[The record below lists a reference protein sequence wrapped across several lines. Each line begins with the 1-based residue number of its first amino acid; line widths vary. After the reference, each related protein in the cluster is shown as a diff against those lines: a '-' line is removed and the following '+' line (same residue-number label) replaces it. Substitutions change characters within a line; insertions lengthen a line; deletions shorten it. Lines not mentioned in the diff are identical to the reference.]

1 MVQTSRKSYLTH
13 EFPTCVIR
21 VLPFTHLKKVLWAG
35 EPAKYGGSH
44 GSSLFWLRAGQG
56 GRKNKCPSHSSP
68 KTAVSSH
75 SQMTMVFVN
84 KHLWIQPHLQGK
96 PRNRREPP
104 TSMLCPHA
112 TAKLGCSS
120 LGKQTIVWKDNQERI
135 IISSLLIPRAASDN
149 TKD

>member
-13 EFPTCVIR
+13 EFPTCMIR
-21 VLPFTHLKKVLWAG
+21 VLPFTHLKRFSGLENLQNMGVHLVG
-35 EPAKYGGSH
+35 
-44 GSSLFWLRAGQG
+44 SLFWLRAGQG

-84 KHLWIQPHLQGK
+84 KHLWIQPHLRGG
-96 PRNRREPP
+96 PRNRRQPP

-112 TAKLGCSS
+112 TAKLGCFS
-120 LGKQTIVWKDNQERI
+120 LGKQTIVWNDNQEWI

-149 TKD
+149 AKD